1 MGPPT
6 PAAQKTTTRPV
17 ISAPELVKETI
28 EKRAPIPS
36 GNGPVIL
43 EQRTLPEYCRL
54 NINCAVPLAENVIR
68 IFTRHNLCSNFLFLK
83 TNRDHNKTYLLRLKI
98 LMFVFC

>member
-6 PAAQKTTTRPV
+6 PAAQKITTRPV
-17 ISAPELVKETI
+17 ISAPEIAKEAI
-28 EKRAPIPS
+28 EKRVPIPS

-68 IFTRHNLCSNFLFLK
+68 IFRRIFLLIKLLKVILIKPLTLC
-83 TNRDHNKTYLLRLKI
+83 
-98 LMFVFC
+98 